1 MSASGDPADASW
13 MRDFMAC
20 QGQIVLTNYLN
31 GLNNRKGRVDVE
43 MELELLKCMRTS
55 LSSRVSRSL
64 RAR

>member
-1 MSASGDPADASW
+1 